1 VPLHDASRRWDR
13 RVIRRLPANQLIEGS
28 ILNSLALAQKA
39 TPALALSAIL
49 LAALTACGGGS
60 GADSLAQP
68 AASSSAD
75 AASSSPVT
83 GANSLDSSVASAMAS
98 TEVLPTYHMAP
109 VLLDEPGQ
117 SDVGGTNNS
126 AHFAPKTFEVDA
138 ALADLSTA
146 RLSRQVVSQ
155 RIADLGKART
165 ASATG
170 ESSAPLTTTLAGTV
184 FTPAQIRAAY
194 GLSALPAAGASVTS
208 AQAAALGAGQTI
220 YLVDAYHDATALSDL
235 NAFSAKF
242 GLPTCANVAIATT
255 TTKLA
260 TPPSSCTF
268 SQVTTTTS
276 GTMTSTVPAYNAT
289 WVPESKLDVQWAHAI
304 APLAR
309 IVLIEMPD
317 AMSTSILGANLLAT
331 KLGPGVVSMSFGSAE
346 AGWAPTT
353 DSYFV
358 GTGMTFVAAAGDS
371 GAQVIWPAV
380 SSNVLAVGGTGM
392 NWSGTTR
399 TELAWTYTGGGM
411 SAYEVLPAYQSGV
424 TPAGGSALA
433 RRAVPDVAFNA
444 NPMTGEYVA
453 LTLPGAATVWNAYGG
468 TSIAAPQWAG
478 VVAVANAIRVANS
491 KAVLGDIHT
500 LLYKSIAAVPGTYAA
515 ALGDVTEGT
524 NGTCATCRAG
534 VGYDQATGWGTPNA
548 TALFTALTGVTT
560 AVAVS
565 TAPTVPGGSYTGK
578 AGSALSQSL
587 GITAPTGT
595 STSYALSGAP
605 SGLTVDTTGTLKWA
619 APVAGSYS
627 FTATATTTAG
637 KSAKATYALKVIPG
651 TAPAFTSTGTHTG
664 TAGTAFAATL
674 SATNPNTGTLSY
686 SVSGAPSGLAVSS
699 TGALSWAAP
708 TAGSY
713 AFTAKVTDSYGYS
726 STQAEA
732 LTVAAAAATANHA
745 PTLASATLAAKAG
758 ATFSTML
765 TGKDADGGALTY
777 TVTGAP
783 AGVVLLSSGF
793 LYWVTPV
800 KGSYAMTVTV
810 HDNKG
815 ATASAAVKLVVS

>member
-1 VPLHDASRRWDR
+1 M
-13 RVIRRLPANQLIEGS
+13 
-28 ILNSLALAQKA
+28 NSLAKKA

-49 LAALTACGGGS
+49 LACLTACGGGS

-68 AASSSAD
+68 ATSGTAD
-75 AASSSPVT
+75 AASSSSV
-83 GANSLDSSVASAMAS
+83 ADVNSLDSSVASAMAS

-117 SDVGGTNNS
+117 ADVGGTNNS
-126 AHFAPKTFEVDA
+126 AHFAPKTFQVDA
-138 ALADLSTA
+138 ALADLPTA
-146 RLSRQVVSQ
+146 RLNRQAVSQ
-155 RIADLGKART
+155 RIAELSRTRT

-194 GLSALPAAGASVTS
+194 GLAALPAAGASVTP

-268 SQVTTTTS
+268 SQVFATAS
-276 GTMTSTVPAYNAT
+276 GTMSSTVPTYNGT
-289 WVPESKLDVQWAHAI
+289 WAPESKLDVQWAHAI

-353 DSYFV
+353 DAYFA

-399 TELAWTYTGGGM
+399 TELAWANTGGGM
-411 SAYEVLPAYQSGV
+411 SAYEALPAYQSGI
-424 TPAGGSALA
+424 TPTGGSALA

-453 LTLPGAATVWNAYGG
+453 VTLPGAATVWNAYGG
-468 TSIAAPQWAG
+468 TSLAAPQWAG

-491 KAVLGDIHT
+491 KAMLGDIHT
-500 LLYKSIAAVPGTYAA
+500 LLYKSIAAVPGIYAA

-548 TALFTALTGVTT
+548 TALFASLTGVST
-560 AVAVS
+560 AVAAPA
-565 TAPTVPGGSYTGK
+565 APTVPGGSYTGK

-587 GITAPTGT
+587 GITAPTGI

-605 SGLTVDTTGTLKWA
+605 SGLTADTTGTLKWA

-637 KSAKATYALKVIPG
+637 ISASANYALKVIPG
-651 TAPAFTSTGTHTG
+651 TSPAFTSTDTHTG
-664 TAGTAFAATL
+664 TAGTAFAGTL
-674 SATNPNTGTLSY
+674 SATNPNTSTLSY
-686 SVSGAPSGLAVSS
+686 SVSGAPSGLTVSS
-699 TGALSWAAP
+699 AGALSWAAP

-713 AFTAKVTDSYGYS
+713 TFTAKVTDSYGYS
-726 STQAEA
+726 STQTEA
-732 LTVAAAAATANHA
+732 LTVAAAATTTASQG
-745 PTLASATLAAKAG
+745 PTLAAATLSAKAG
-758 ATFSTML
+758 VTLSTML
-765 TGKDADGGALTY
+765 NGHDTDGGTLTY
-777 TVTGAP
+777 TAIGAP
-783 AGVVLLSSGF
+783 TGVVLLSSGF

-810 HDNKG
+810 HDSKG
-815 ATASAAVKLVVS
+815 TTGSAVVKLIVS